1 MSLVKIAPA
10 GDRGILVELGDV
22 SAEQLHAT
30 AASLRARPGVIA
42 AIVGH
47 SSVYVV
53 FESSEAASKAC
64 DGQQKGNHRGHKAH
78 RETQRTCPLCLSE
91 PSVPSVVVPS
101 PSAVT
106 RLRVSFREEYGPDL
120 PLLGVPRDEFF
131 ARVRDL
137 RLVVRYIGFRG
148 GFGYLDGWP
157 AEWAL
162 PRRPTSRPRV
172 AAGTFAIAGNV
183 AGFYPLDSPGGWNL
197 LGRTDQPLLH
207 ALQPGDVIGIEP
219 TDEAV
224 PEVRRSVERPPWS
237 FPLRLIQSPL
247 TMLAGS
253 EDWSG
258 IARGIPPG
266 GPFDDVAAAH
276 ANLAVGNE
284 ASAPILES
292 ALTGPRAIAE
302 EALVA
307 SWFGA
312 DAEVRVAGR
321 IVSDPRQFEV
331 KRGEEISIGRLTGGA
346 RGYLAAGRDG
356 GEIRP
361 LDRDDRLT
369 IHTIAGPHDT
379 SLRELVC
386 EVTPQLDRVG
396 IRMRAIT
403 PLRLDA
409 PASLPSCGMQRGT
422 LQLHPDG
429 SVVAMGPDHPVTG
442 GYLQPMTVVWSERW
456 KLGQLAPG
464 ERVRFVAQSL
474 SPYT

>member
-1 MSLVKIAPA
+1 M
-10 GDRGILVELGDV
+10 
-22 SAEQLHAT
+22 
-30 AASLRARPGVIA
+30 
-42 AIVGH
+42 
-47 SSVYVV
+47 
-53 FESSEAASKAC
+53 
-64 DGQQKGNHRGHKAH
+64 
-78 RETQRTCPLCLSE
+78 
-91 PSVPSVVVPS
+91 
-101 PSAVT
+101 
-106 RLRVSFREEYGPDL
+106 SFREEYGPDL
-120 PLLGVPRDEFF
+120 PLLAVPRDEFF
-131 ARVRDL
+131 ARVREL

-183 AGFYPLDSPGGWNL
+183 AGFYPLASPGGWNL

-207 ALQPGDVIGIEP
+207 ALEPGDEIEIEP
-219 TDEAV
+219 TDEIL
-224 PEVRRSVERPPWS
+224 PEVRRIVETPPWS
-237 FPLRLIQSPL
+237 FPLRLIRSPL
-247 TMLAGS
+247 TTLADA

-258 IARGIPPG
+258 IVRGVPPG

-284 ASAPILES
+284 ASAPVLES
-292 ALTGPRAIAE
+292 ALTGPRALAD

-312 DAEVRVAGR
+312 AAEVRVSGR
-321 IVSDPRQFEV
+321 LVNDPRQFEV
-331 KRGEEISIGRLTGGA
+331 DEGEEISIGRLTGGA
-346 RGYLAAGRDG
+346 RGYLAAGRAR
-356 GEIRP
+356 GEILP
-361 LDRDDRLT
+361 LERDDRLT
-369 IHTIAGPHDT
+369 IRTIAGPHET
-379 SLRELVC
+379 SIRELVC

-396 IRMRAIT
+396 IRMRALT
-403 PLRLDA
+403 PLRLEG

-442 GYLQPMTVVWSERW
+442 GYLQPMTVVWEERW

-464 ERVRFVAQSL
+464 ERVRFVAQSF
-474 SPYT
+474 SP